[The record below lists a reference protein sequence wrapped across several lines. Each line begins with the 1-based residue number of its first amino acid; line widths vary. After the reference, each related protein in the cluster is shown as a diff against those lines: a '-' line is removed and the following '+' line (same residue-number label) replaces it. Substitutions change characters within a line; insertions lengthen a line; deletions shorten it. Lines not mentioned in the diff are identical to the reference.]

1 MAITFPS
8 LKKHNGKAKM
18 LSAFVT
24 SSSLLEMNS
33 NQKIVP
39 LRHQSGH
46 CRVFVYYQ
54 FEQSTVTRFNL
65 ADRLLCP
72 R

>member
-8 LKKHNGKAKM
+8 LKKHNGKAKL

-24 SSSLLEMNS
+24 SSSLLELNS

-39 LRHQSGH
+39 LRHQNGRI
-46 CRVFVYYQ
+46 CVFVYFRSERETEDVLPKY
-54 FEQSTVTRFNL
+54 
-65 ADRLLCP
+65 
-72 R
+72 